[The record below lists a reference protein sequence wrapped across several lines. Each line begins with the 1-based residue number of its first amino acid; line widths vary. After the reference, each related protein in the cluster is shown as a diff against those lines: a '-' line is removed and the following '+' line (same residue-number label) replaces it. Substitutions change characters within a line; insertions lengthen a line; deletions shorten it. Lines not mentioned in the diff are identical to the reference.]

1 MTESSDQDIK
11 TRVTT
16 LDELRFSQSKGDDWL
31 VVIYSPKRREL
42 GKRYLLRKGHTAIG
56 REQDNDI
63 VLENDSVSRR
73 HCRIERD
80 GETLVLLDLQSTN
93 GTFVNDDTE
102 PIARIE
108 LKRGDQV
115 KIGNTIFKYL
125 CGSDVESQYHET
137 IYRMTITDGLTTVH
151 NKRFLSEVL
160 EREIPR
166 AHRHGRQLSLLMID
180 IDHFKEINDT
190 YGHLAGD
197 AVLRDLALLIKGRLR
212 PDDVLGRYGGE
223 EFAAVLPETGADGAG
238 RISEELRRMVEEHS
252 FTQDREEISV
262 TVSIGVAQL
271 RKGWQGEQLFRA
283 ADEML
288 YAAKRE
294 GRNRVRSAATR
305 SS

>member
-1 MTESSDQDIK
+1 
-11 TRVTT
+11 
-16 LDELRFSQSKGDDWL
+16 
-31 VVIYSPKRREL
+31 
-42 GKRYLLRKGHTAIG
+42 
-56 REQDNDI
+56 
-63 VLENDSVSRR
+63 
-73 HCRIERD
+73 
-80 GETLVLLDLQSTN
+80 
-93 GTFVNDDTE
+93 
-102 PIARIE
+102 
-108 LKRGDQV
+108 
-115 KIGNTIFKYL
+115 
-125 CGSDVESQYHET
+125 
-137 IYRMTITDGLTTVH
+137 
-151 NKRFLSEVL
+151 
-160 EREIPR
+160 
-166 AHRHGRQLSLLMID
+166 MID